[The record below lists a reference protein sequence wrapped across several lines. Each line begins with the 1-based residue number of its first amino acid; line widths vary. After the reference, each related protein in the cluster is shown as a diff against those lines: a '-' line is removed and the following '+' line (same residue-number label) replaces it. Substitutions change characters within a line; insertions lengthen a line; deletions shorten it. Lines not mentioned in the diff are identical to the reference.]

1 MSKSCLLKNGSIIFK
16 EKKQEC
22 WNDFQIS
29 KGGIEKSSQAPKE
42 CSMQKVLKEGH
53 ILLSEG

>member
-1 MSKSCLLKNGSIIFK
+1 MVLSFSKRRSK
-16 EKKQEC
+16 EC

-29 KGGIEKSSQAPKE
+29 KGGIEKSSKAPKE